1 LIFLISIKITVD
13 FVLIIP
19 PGNIAEELMDK
30 KYLLIGCLCAILV
43 LAGIFSMLLKNS
55 SADSRSLQDF
65 YTPPIVDC
73 CSGFDY
79 TSMNIS
85 DDTNDST
92 DVKTV
97 RNVTGSQK
105 VT

>member
-1 LIFLISIKITVD
+1 
-13 FVLIIP
+13 LIIP
-19 PGNIAEELMDK
+19 PENIAEELMDK
-30 KYLLIGCLCAILV
+30 KYLLIGCLCAIFV
-43 LAGIFSMLLKNS
+43 LAGIFSTLLKPDS
-55 SADSRSLQDF
+55 SSDPRKLQDF
-65 YTPPIVDC
+65 YTLPVVDC
-73 CSGFDY
+73 CSGFDN

-92 DVKTV
+92 DVKVV